1 MIKSLSI
8 WAEQI
13 VVAVIIA
20 TLIEVILP
28 NGNNKKYIKA
38 VIGVYIL
45 FTIISPIFGNMKSF
59 DFDNFDYETYFKN
72 TQSYQTMSDSLI
84 SHNNQSTEEIYLN
97 NLKQDMKQKLKEKG
111 YLIEKIA
118 IQLELNKEEQYGRIY
133 GIDLIVSKIKEEKNE
148 NEGATNIIINTINI
162 SNTLIDKQDKNKQ
175 TNEKTSN
182 ISSSEERQI
191 KEYLSGVYEVNK
203 KNIRIN
209 ENT

>member
-1 MIKSLSI
+1 MLHSFS
-8 WAEQI
+8 
-13 VVAVIIA
+13 AV
-20 TLIEVILP
+20 
-28 NGNNKKYIKA
+28 
-38 VIGVYIL
+38 
-45 FTIISPIFGNMKSF
+45 
-59 DFDNFDYETYFKN
+59 
-72 TQSYQTMSDSLI
+72 
-84 SHNNQSTEEIYLN
+84 
-97 NLKQDMKQKLKEKG
+97 
-111 YLIEKIA
+111 
-118 IQLELNKEEQYGRIY
+118 
-133 GIDLIVSKIKEEKNE
+133 LIVSKIKEEKNE

>member
-1 MIKSLSI
+1 M
-8 WAEQI
+8 
-13 VVAVIIA
+13 
-20 TLIEVILP
+20 
-28 NGNNKKYIKA
+28 KK
-38 VIGVYIL
+38 
-45 FTIISPIFGNMKSF
+45 
-59 DFDNFDYETYFKN
+59 
-72 TQSYQTMSDSLI
+72 MS
-84 SHNNQSTEEIYLN
+84 
-97 NLKQDMKQKLKEKG
+97 KK
-111 YLIEKIA
+111 
-118 IQLELNKEEQYGRIY
+118 
-133 GIDLIVSKIKEEKNE
+133 KNE